1 MSKNNLFKLLFVT
14 LFAFA
19 ATAFTGCSDDND
31 ELTSAP
37 VLVAT
42 PTSLS
47 FGAEGG
53 TRQIAI
59 EANCAWTVNAST
71 LEGWADVTPLSGE
84 GSGTLTV
91 TTYESTAAH
100 QGVITFS
107 LIHEYYGKW
116 GKAETSIAVK
126 QTADGGVDPV
136 GDALYEENCGTA
148 VSKVDGYWP
157 YVTAY
162 EGWQRGGTLDQSGVT
177 YGGTSSSVRNSG
189 ADYDDNTVSGAPYI
203 SVKTLEISKVN
214 IASNTNFTFQFV
226 AQNTVSTLSESP
238 FTPSF
243 GDITASSFKFEV
255 GVNGTWY
262 PVEFSVMA
270 LNGSAA
276 WHQCSAMFKLPADVQ
291 TGELAFR
298 WSGFTGGS
306 NLRVDDLKLFEG
318 GNGAELGGGNTPD
331 PGKEGTISAITSE
344 GTYTVDEAVVA
355 ATYKNGFLM
364 EDETG
369 AILVYQQ
376 VKDGPAF
383 TVPAVGTKLSVSGNV
398 TTYGGMLQF
407 SNNADNSLTITEKG
421 TGSVQQRTPVV
432 LDAAAADALKNAT
445 KPSYIKYTGTL
456 TVSGNYYNVAIPGA
470 TIIGSLQYP
479 NDNLNAASFNGKSI
493 DVIGWHVGCASNGKY
508 LNTMVVTL
516 AGEGSGEPVDP
527 VNPGDLNPA
536 GTFISASVFTV
547 TTDDSTTRSY
557 SLGEESL
564 FNGEKATGFKL
575 GTGSLSGVFESKVL
589 GITGDKVLKLYG
601 VAWKGKSATLYVR
614 VNNGGSV
621 SGNSSVAL
629 SANDGATGN
638 PGFKTITVTDSDCYE
653 FTLTGLTAA
662 STISFSTSADFAAV
676 EDANSGR
683 AVVAGIK
690 LIDAGEQPDPT
701 EPKVTTAAYK
711 NLTAESVTL
720 GGSFE
725 GFTAAPAEA
734 GVEYLLFATGTVND
748 LNWASATKV
757 KAASVAS
764 PFTVAVTG
772 LTAESQYAY
781 RAYAGDVYGEP
792 MTFVT
797 PAAGSSETWETV
809 ADALAAGNHSVKAT
823 VVGINNVSVML
834 ADNTGKI
841 LVYLGKTP
849 SVAVGDVVTAVG
861 EVESRFGL
869 YQFKN
874 TTVLTTVESGAYT
887 QPAPVE
893 YDGAKLD
900 AFYNAPA
907 YDYVTFKGTLAC
919 VASGNY
925 TNYYVTVAGT
935 STVAAAQIYRPLAA
949 METEL
954 KAMDGKTVT
963 VTGYMCG
970 TTLVSS
976 SQMKYSNVM
985 ALSVVADGE
994 QGGGDEP
1001 DPDPTPSSKYES
1013 MSQFVS
1019 NGSASSNPGGLGNST
1034 ANGEAVSGFKIGTG
1048 SKVGAF
1054 TSAEVGVSGDKT
1066 LGFYAVAWNGKTAAL
1081 TISVDGTEVQTIDL
1095 TANAGAAGSAPFTM
1109 TVSDSDY
1116 YTVALTGL
1124 KETSTIKFETKDAS
1138 NGRAV
1143 VFGVKLF

>member
-47 FGAEGG
+47 FGQEGG

-126 QTADGGVDPV
+126 QTVGGSVDPV
-136 GDALYEENCGTA
+136 GDALYEENCGSTTF
-148 VSKVDGYWP
+148 KKGDNWP
-157 YVTAY
+157 LTSAY
-162 EGWQRGGTLDQSGVT
+162 DGWQRGGTLDQSGVV
-177 YGGTSSSVRNSG
+177 YGGSNSSVRCSG
-189 ADYDDNTVSGAPYI
+189 TDYDDNTVSGQPFI
-203 SVKTLEISKVN
+203 NVKTLEISKVN

-226 AQNTVSTLSESP
+226 AQNTASTASESP
-238 FTPSF
+238 YTPTF

-270 LNGSAA
+270 LGGSAA
-276 WHQCSAMFKLPADVQ
+276 WHQCTAMFKLPADVQ

-298 WSGFTGGS
+298 WSGFSGGTT
-306 NLRVDDLKLFEG
+306 LRVDDLKLYEG
-318 GNGAELGGGNTPD
+318 GEGAELGGGDTPG
-331 PGKEGTISAITSE
+331 PGDGYTFTKVSAVTSGKQYLIVADGKKAKYISTNYGYLQVDAVSDVDGKITVNSLEDAFTLTAADGGYTIMQSDNRYLIQT
-344 GTYTVDEAVVA
+344 GTY
-355 ATYKNGFLM
+355 
-364 EDETG
+364 
-369 AILVYQQ
+369 
-376 VKDGPAF
+376 
-383 TVPAVGTKLSVSGNV
+383 
-398 TTYGGMLQF
+398 
-407 SNNADNSLTITEKG
+407 NSFN
-421 TGSVQQRTPVV
+421 
-432 LDAAAADALKNAT
+432 LDAAPTEGQIFSIEPQTDGTFKILNTNVNKYMQFDAQYSSFGSYEDARGTMPFLYELGEGGGENPGPGPDPTDGTTFDFSAMGYANAEELPAT
-445 KPSYIKYTGTL
+445 LEKDGYKLTFDKGGNSNGPKWYDSGSAVRFYANNTL
-456 TVSGNYYNVAIPGA
+456 TVTGGTLKSIELVFGSVEYDWNKITTNVPTYAEPKWTGE
-470 TIIGSLQYP
+470 
-479 NDNLNAASFNGKSI
+479 AASVTFTVDGVRGEQSLDAGKSGGNRRI
-493 DVIGWHVGCASNGKY
+493 VKVIING
-508 LNTMVVTL
+508 
-516 AGEGSGEPVDP
+516 GEGG
-527 VNPGDLNPA
+527 
-536 GTFISASVFTV
+536 
-547 TTDDSTTRSY
+547 
-557 SLGEESL
+557 
-564 FNGEKATGFKL
+564 
-575 GTGSLSGVFESKVL
+575 
-589 GITGDKVLKLYG
+589 
-601 VAWKGKSATLYVR
+601 
-614 VNNGGSV
+614 
-621 SGNSSVAL
+621 
-629 SANDGATGN
+629 
-638 PGFKTITVTDSDCYE
+638 
-653 FTLTGLTAA
+653 
-662 STISFSTSADFAAV
+662 
-676 EDANSGR
+676 
-683 AVVAGIK
+683 
-690 LIDAGEQPDPT
+690 GEQPA

-725 GFTAAPAEA
+725 GFAAAPAEA

-748 LNWASATKV
+748 LNWATATMV
-757 KAASVAS
+757 QAASAVS
-764 PFTVAVTG
+764 PFTVDVTG
-772 LTAESQYAY
+772 LTAETQYAY

-792 MTFVT
+792 LTFVT

-809 ADALAAGNHSVKAT
+809 ADALAAGNHSVKAV

-861 EVESRFGL
+861 DVELRYGL

-874 TTVLTTVESGAYT
+874 TTVLTTVESGTYT

-954 KAMDGKTVT
+954 KAMDGKEVT

-976 SQMKYSNVM
+976 SQTKYSNVM

-1001 DPDPTPSSKYES
+1001 DPTGKSVALTAEDIAKIGTSYADFSLTAAD
-1013 MSQFVS
+1013 
-1019 NGSASSNPGGLGNST
+1019 GSAWSGYGMLNGGFLQLGWNTDTSKNASKCYVLTPEVSGTITTISITPDSANKTYNDRVFVALPADFEYTGQTADEVKAAAYAYSANTVQGST
-1034 ANGEAVSGFKIGTG
+1034 DPLTIDLKGKNLTQVVIRAVSGACYVADI
-1048 SKVGAF
+1048 KV
-1054 TSAEVGVSGDKT
+1054 E
-1066 LGFYAVAWNGKTAAL
+1066 
-1081 TISVDGTEVQTIDL
+1081 
-1095 TANAGAAGSAPFTM
+1095 
-1109 TVSDSDY
+1109 
-1116 YTVALTGL
+1116 
-1124 KETSTIKFETKDAS
+1124 FE
-1138 NGRAV
+1138 
-1143 VFGVKLF
+1143 

>member
-31 ELTSAP
+31 ELTTAP

-47 FGAEGG
+47 FGEEGG

-126 QTADGGVDPV
+126 QTVGNIPDPV
-136 GDALYEENCGTA
+136 GDALYEENCGTS

-255 GVNGTWY
+255 GVNGTWH

-270 LNGSAA
+270 LGGSAA
-276 WHQCSAMFKLPADVQ
+276 WHQCTAMFKLPADVQ

-306 NLRVDDLKLFEG
+306 NLRVDDLKLYEG

-479 NDNLNAASFNGKSI
+479 NDNLNAASFAGKSI
-493 DVIGWHVGCASNGKY
+493 DVVGWHVGCASNGKY

-516 AGEGSGEPVDP
+516 VEEGGGENPDPGPDPTDGTTFDFSAMGYTNATELPATLEKDGYKLTLDKGGNSNGPKWYDSGSAVRFYANNTLTVTGGTLKSIELVFGSVEYDWNKITTNVPTYAEPKWTGEATSVTFTVDGVRGEQSSDAGKQGGNRRIVKVIINGGEGG
-527 VNPGDLNPA
+527 
-536 GTFISASVFTV
+536 
-547 TTDDSTTRSY
+547 
-557 SLGEESL
+557 
-564 FNGEKATGFKL
+564 
-575 GTGSLSGVFESKVL
+575 
-589 GITGDKVLKLYG
+589 
-601 VAWKGKSATLYVR
+601 
-614 VNNGGSV
+614 
-621 SGNSSVAL
+621 
-629 SANDGATGN
+629 
-638 PGFKTITVTDSDCYE
+638 
-653 FTLTGLTAA
+653 
-662 STISFSTSADFAAV
+662 
-676 EDANSGR
+676 
-683 AVVAGIK
+683 
-690 LIDAGEQPDPT
+690 GEQPT

-711 NLTAESVTL
+711 DLTAESVTL

-748 LNWASATKV
+748 LNWATATKV
-757 KAASVAS
+757 KAASAAS

-809 ADALAAGNHSVKAT
+809 AEALAAGNHSVKAT
-823 VVGINNVSVML
+823 VVGVNNVSVML

-861 EVESRFGL
+861 DVELRYGL

-976 SQMKYSNVM
+976 SQTKYSNVM

-1001 DPDPTPSSKYES
+1001 DPTGKSVALTAADIAKIGGSYADFSLTAAD
-1013 MSQFVS
+1013 
-1019 NGSASSNPGGLGNST
+1019 GSAWSGYGMLSSGFLQLGWNTDTTKNASKCYVLT
-1034 ANGEAVSGFKIGTG
+1034 PEVSGAITTITITPDSANKTYNDRVFVALPADFVYTG
-1048 SKVGAF
+1048 Q
-1054 TSAEVGVSGDKT
+1054 
-1066 LGFYAVAWNGKTAAL
+1066 
-1081 TISVDGTEVQTIDL
+1081 SVDEVKAAAYAYSANTVQGSTDPLTIDL
-1095 TANAGAAGSAPFTM
+1095 KGKN
-1109 TVSDSDY
+1109 
-1116 YTVALTGL
+1116 L
-1124 KETSTIKFETKDAS
+1124 KQVVI
-1138 NGRAV
+1138 RAV
-1143 VFGVKLF
+1143 GGACYVADIKVEFE